1 MRIAIVG
8 AGTMGQGLVRLFSG
22 AGHEVT
28 VFDPQQEAARRCA
41 EAAKGTVASPTLAD
55 AVRNADLSIEAA
67 VEQLEIKQ
75 EIFNELATHTREDA
89 ILATNTSALSIGDIG
104 GKLSAD
110 RRSRMLGMHF
120 FNPPD
125 VVPAVE
131 VVPLPE
137 TDPAAVAQVTDLLVG
152 AGKEPA
158 VVADTPGFVANR
170 IQHAMIAEAW
180 RCFDEG
186 IATPEAI
193 DRIVSGSFGFRL
205 FAYGPFALGDF
216 NGLDIYQSVLESLA
230 TAYGD
235 RFAPPAGLVGRVERG
250 AVGVR
255 TGEGALSYD
264 DGQAERAVERRDRIL
279 KRLAELRVTE
289 LADGSTAQRD
299 TG

>member
-1 MRIAIVG
+1 
-8 AGTMGQGLVRLFSG
+8 MGQGLVRLFSG
-22 AGHEVT
+22 AGHELS
-28 VFDPQQEAARRCA
+28 VFDPQTDAARRCA
-41 EAAKGTVASPTLAD
+41 DAAKGTVASSTLAD
-55 AVRNADLSIEAA
+55 AVQDADVCIEAA
-67 VEQLEIKQ
+67 IEQLGVKQ
-75 EIFNELATHTREDA
+75 EIFTGLATHTREDT
-89 ILATNTSALSIGDIG
+89 ILATNTSALVVSEIAEP
-104 GKLSAD
+104 LSPD
-110 RRSRMLGMHF
+110 RRSRTLGSHF

-137 TDPAAVAQVTDLLVG
+137 TDPMVVARMTNLLAD

-158 VVADTPGFVANR
+158 IVADTPGFVANR

-230 TAYGD
+230 AAYGD
-235 RFAPPAGLVGRVERG
+235 RFAPPAGLVERVERG
-250 AVGVR
+250 AVGIR
-255 TGEGALSYD
+255 AGEGALSHG
-264 DGQAERAVERRDRIL
+264 DGETERAVERRDRIL
-279 KRLAELRVTE
+279 RRLAELRVSV
-289 LADGSTAQRD
+289 LDDQPGPP
-299 TG
+299 GN